1 MKIDNALN
9 LRMKEFQ
16 SFKDRSLKKELLT
29 KLMEKKM
36 ESAKVIGLLRSIQ
49 DLSYLDNSVIA
60 QINDV
65 AYKAVQTNQL

>member
-1 MKIDNALN
+1 MKIDSALN

-16 SFKDRSLKKELLT
+16 SFKDRKLKKELLT

-36 ESAKVIGLLRSIQ
+36 ESAKVIGLLRGIQ

-65 AYKAVQTNQL
+65 AYKAVQTN

>member
-1 MKIDNALN
+1 
-9 LRMKEFQ
+9 MKEFQ
-16 SFKDRSLKKELLT
+16 SFKDRKLKKELLT

-36 ESAKVIGLLRSIQ
+36 ESAKVIGLLRGIQ

-65 AYKAVQTNQL
+65 AYKAVQTN